1 MKLTLEGEEK
11 TRGGLESSVLVGL
24 LETRTKQVSVLKA
37 KNPVNLLG
45 DPKEFS
51 HGVAWLVIHISHTI
65 VQFKFMY
72 P

>member
-24 LETRTKQVSVLKA
+24 LETRTKQVSVVKA
-37 KNPVNLLG
+37 KNPVNFG
-45 DPKEFS
+45 GPKEFS
-51 HGVAWLVIHISHTI
+51 HGWRGSDTYQPHR

-72 P
+72 RN